1 MVQKKSMK
9 RKIQNSITTA
19 RELGYPTA
27 VVNRL
32 KLVTTEI
39 EIERIMVAARKRM

>member
-1 MVQKKSMK
+1 MVQEKSMK
-9 RKIQNSITTA
+9 RKIQNSITAA

-32 KLVTTEI
+32 KSVTTEI
-39 EIERIMVAARKRM
+39 EIEKIMVAARKRM